1 MSNDNGYYNNTG
13 YPYGG
18 GAPVPPPFPGDRRNR
33 GREPYMDAAPG
44 YGGEP
49 YYNQPPRQQWQP
61 APAQQTM
68 PQNNPM
74 GVAGFVLSLITTVI
88 GWVPYVGW
96 LIWLLAVVFSA
107 IGMGKKPRGLAVAG
121 LIISVVLPVLLI
133 VAVITLGISLAA
145 LGEAGL

>member
-49 YYNQPPRQQWQP
+49 YYNLHRHNKRCRRTTLW
-61 APAQQTM
+61 
-68 PQNNPM
+68 
-74 GVAGFVLSLITTVI
+74 VL
-88 GWVPYVGW
+88 
-96 LIWLLAVVFSA
+96 
-107 IGMGKKPRGLAVAG
+107 R
-121 LIISVVLPVLLI
+121 VLCCH
-133 VAVITLGISLAA
+133 S
-145 LGEAGL
+145 

>member
-49 YYNQPPRQQWQP
+49 
-61 APAQQTM
+61 
-68 PQNNPM
+68 
-74 GVAGFVLSLITTVI
+74 
-88 GWVPYVGW
+88 
-96 LIWLLAVVFSA
+96 
-107 IGMGKKPRGLAVAG
+107 
-121 LIISVVLPVLLI
+121 
-133 VAVITLGISLAA
+133 
-145 LGEAGL
+145 